1 MILRKTQ
8 TRSRKARTLDKQEG
22 GKGSLANNECESRVG
37 NGCECVAG
45 KKRIMWINLQNL
57 QPMVLI
63 TDSTESTESHETSEY
78 RQAKVDRCTKHIVD
92 AILDNPH
99 ISVPEILRQLA
110 AGGQQSSEASVIHL
124 FGGPQIFRKTC
135 HRMEI
140 LRWVLVTHQWEWLPF
155 QMDIPYREWEGKRR
169 YHRKPD
175 SNDDWVSWWA
185 PDMCSV
191 QPFEPMEQTEEEE
204 DEDEEIV
211 GLQRLYR
218 FPAEEDE
225 SEYFAD
231 GTEESES
238 QDSDIR
244 MMEEEGNRA

>member
-1 MILRKTQ
+1 
-8 TRSRKARTLDKQEG
+8 
-22 GKGSLANNECESRVG
+22 
-37 NGCECVAG
+37 
-45 KKRIMWINLQNL
+45 MWINLQNL

-110 AGGQQSSEASVIHL
+110 AGGQHGSEASIVHL
-124 FGGPQIFRKTC
+124 VGGPRIFRKTC

-140 LRWVLVTHQWEWLPF
+140 LRWVLVTHQWERMPF
-155 QMDIPYREWEGKRR
+155 QMDIQYREWEGKRR

-185 PDMCSV
+185 PDMFTV
-191 QPFEPMEQTEEEE
+191 HPFEPFEPMGEG
-204 DEDEEIV
+204 EDEEVV
-211 GLQRLYR
+211 GLQRPYR
-218 FPAEEDE
+218 FPAGEDD
-225 SEYFAD
+225 SEYFANEQ
-231 GTEESES
+231 EESEL
-238 QDSDIR
+238 QDSDVS
-244 MMEEEGNRA
+244 MTEVEGNSA